1 MGGIGR
7 NETHDPGFGIP
18 RFMAHRIKERHER
31 VVFYRGRL
39 GQRFGKLSIQ
49 KAGLLQSFDTQLF
62 LVGDVALGLGINA
75 GHRAVKFEFRLGF
88 DFRGDKIGEVLD
100 LLFGKSPGGIND
112 NHTIIITQV
121 VDLSRG
127 EFEIDLK

>member
-49 KAGLLQSFDTQLF
+49 TAGLTLGLDTQLGLDF
-62 LVGDVALGLGINA
+62 DITLGLGINA
-75 GHRAVKFEFRLGF
+75 GHRAVKLAFRLAL
-88 DFRGDKIGEVLD
+88 DFRGDEIGEVMD

-127 EFEIDLK
+127 EFEIAPK